1 MNYRGIVVEENL
13 QNLSVLRKVK
23 IVSTAVEAV
32 EKSHQTPWLKQ
43 WTLHTVE
50 INENDIQME

>member
-1 MNYRGIVVEENL
+1 MNYRGIVVEESL

-32 EKSHQTPWLKQ
+32 EKSH
-43 WTLHTVE
+43 
-50 INENDIQME
+50 